1 MKRFEGVLL
10 ISQRLN
16 FGESKI
22 FKFEPPR
29 PEGARARGG
38 ISGKQHWRLGE
49 RYLDGQT
56 PVGSGC
62 GHIASPRP
70 SDSAPKAKSLYPF
83 QTPGSSKIFLGANGI
98 LLQVQ
103 FKSRSVGLLLKK
115 KANSHLPESE
125 LRGAREA
132 DQLRKGKRLENR
144 RVWKCSRALAA
155 ERRFRRQCLTIMSLW
170 FLEFM

>member
-1 MKRFEGVLL
+1 M
-10 ISQRLN
+10 N
-16 FGESKI
+16 C
-22 FKFEPPR
+22 KFSNLS
-29 PEGARARGG
+29 PETQKGCA
-38 ISGKQHWRLGE
+38 HWGNLGE
-49 RYLDGQT
+49 AALETRGEILGWTDTGGKWMWAHRLTQT
-56 PVGSGC
+56 LGLCPQGKV
-62 GHIASPRP
+62 
-70 SDSAPKAKSLYPF
+70 SLSFSNSRVP
-83 QTPGSSKIFLGANGI
+83 KIFLGANGI

>member
-1 MKRFEGVLL
+1 MLL
-10 ISQRLN
+10 VSQGLI
-16 FGESKI
+16 FGDFQTFQSW
-22 FKFEPPR
+22 PR
-29 PEGARARGG
+29 KPLGARAHRG

-144 RVWKCSRALAA
+144 RACKCSRALAA

>member
-1 MKRFEGVLL
+1 MLL

-16 FGESKI
+16 FGESKN

-132 DQLRKGKRLENR
+132 DQLRKGKRLEIKEFGNAPELWLQSEGSGGN
-144 RVWKCSRALAA
+144 VSRL
-155 ERRFRRQCLTIMSLW
+155 CLCGFWSSCNSANV
-170 FLEFM
+170 

>member
-1 MKRFEGVLL
+1 MLL
-10 ISQRLN
+10 VSQGLI
-16 FGESKI
+16 FGDFQTFQSW
-22 FKFEPPR
+22 PR
-29 PEGARARGG
+29 KPLGARAHRG

-125 LRGAREA
+125 FRGAREA
-132 DQLRKGKRLENR
+132 DQPRKGKRLENR